1 MICYVTPVLVRLVRI
16 WEPSKAVSVER
27 KQSPGGVRRRIM
39 TLDGAVDRFVAMSC
53 LAENMHVQGLAMRD
67 FAELVRKR
75 WKPDATV
82 AKSRRK

>member
-1 MICYVTPVLVRLVRI
+1 
-16 WEPSKAVSVER
+16 
-27 KQSPGGVRRRIM
+27 M